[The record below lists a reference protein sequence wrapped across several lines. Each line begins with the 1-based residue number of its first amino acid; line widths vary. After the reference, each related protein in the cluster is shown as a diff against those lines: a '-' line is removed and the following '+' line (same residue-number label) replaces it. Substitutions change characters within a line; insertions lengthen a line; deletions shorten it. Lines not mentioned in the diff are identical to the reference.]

1 MTVERLFIKSQ
12 DFAQKT
18 VEGLYKDFE
27 RRIAASPPG
36 QCPADLTASFLRM
49 CHSQSC
55 GKCTPCRVGLGQL
68 QLILDKILDM
78 DREASMDDLNLLQS
92 TAEAISVS
100 ADCAIGTEA
109 AKMVLRGINGYRE
122 DFESH
127 IINHT
132 CSETIRSHAQPVPCV
147 AMCPAG
153 VDVPGYITLLKAGR
167 YDDAVRLIRK
177 DNPFPT
183 VCALICE
190 HPCEV
195 RCRRTLVDSPVNIR
209 GLKRFAVD
217 NCKDVP
223 VPERM
228 DDTGKK
234 IAVIGGGPSGL
245 SAAFFL
251 SIMGHEVTVFE
262 KRSQLGGMLR
272 YGIPNYRLPRERL
285 QWDIDAILS
294 TGVECRLD
302 YDVST
307 PEAIA
312 EIRENYDATYISIGS
327 HNAKSIGIP
336 GEYAKGVIPAVEML
350 RGIGDDA
357 MPDFKDKTVVVIGG
371 GNVAM
376 DVARTAKRLG
386 ATDVSIVYRRR
397 RDDMTALPEEIGAAV
412 SEGCSLMQLKAPSRI
427 QTDKRGRVK
436 ALWVKPQIAGQADRS
451 GRPRPVD
458 SSQPEEKIPC
468 DIIISAIGQATD
480 IGFFEEYGI
489 PVFRG
494 NIRAEKSSIVDMV
507 SGTYAG
513 GDCVTGPSTVI
524 NAVAAGKVAAANID
538 AYLGFNHEIE
548 VDIDIP
554 LPELS
559 DMLPCGR
566 VEMKERYDKQRE
578 SDFDE
583 VEYGM
588 TYEEAMQ
595 EASRCLRCDY
605 HGFGSFRGGRDT
617 KW

>member
-1 MTVERLFIKSQ
+1 MERLFIKSQ

>member
-1 MTVERLFIKSQ
+1 MERLFIKSQ

-272 YGIPNYRLPRERL
+272 YGIPNYRLPREGL

-494 NIRAEKSSIVDMV
+494 NIRAEKSSIVDTV

>member
-1 MTVERLFIKSQ
+1 MERLFIKSQ

-376 DVARTAKRLG
+376 DAARTAKRLG

-494 NIRAEKSSIVDMV
+494 NIRAEKSSIVDTV

>member
-1 MTVERLFIKSQ
+1 MERLFIKSQ

-494 NIRAEKSSIVDMV
+494 NIRAEKSSIVDTV

-605 HGFGSFRGGRDT
+605 HGFGSFRGGRGT

>member
-1 MTVERLFIKSQ
+1 MERLFIKSQ

-357 MPDFKDKTVVVIGG
+357 MPNFKDKTVVVIGG

-494 NIRAEKSSIVDMV
+494 NIRAEKSSIVDTV

>member
-1 MTVERLFIKSQ
+1 MERLFIKSQ

-49 CHSQSC
+49 CQSQSC

-494 NIRAEKSSIVDMV
+494 NIRAEKSSIVDTV

>member
-1 MTVERLFIKSQ
+1 MERLFIKSQ

-494 NIRAEKSSIVDMV
+494 NIRAEKSSIVDTV

-605 HGFGSFRGGRDT
+605 HGFGSFRGGSDT

>member
-1 MTVERLFIKSQ
+1 MERLFIKSQ

-494 NIRAEKSSIVDMV
+494 NIRAEKSSIVDTV

-524 NAVAAGKVAAANID
+524 NAVPAGKVAAANID